1 MIIELRGCC
10 AKIYE
15 ENYHDSIHADECTV
29 ELRQT
34 TIKTW
39 FKSNNNPLG
48 AAAGKVVKLTFNNI
62 HQRSI
67 TFNKFNNVQRRSF
80 TFK

>member
-1 MIIELRGCC
+1 VR

-15 ENYHDSIHADECTV
+15 ENYHDSIHADECIV

-39 FKSNNNPLG
+39 FKSLE
-48 AAAGKVVKLTFNNI
+48 AAGGKVGKL
-62 HQRSI
+62 SI
-67 TFNKFNNVQRRSF
+67 Q
-80 TFK
+80 